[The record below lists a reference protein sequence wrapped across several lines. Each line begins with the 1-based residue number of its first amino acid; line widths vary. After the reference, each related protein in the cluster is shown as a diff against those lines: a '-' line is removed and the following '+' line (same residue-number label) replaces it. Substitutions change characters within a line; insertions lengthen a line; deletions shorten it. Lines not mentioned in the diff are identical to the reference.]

1 MGILRINAKCSDL
14 CGSSYEDKNGN
25 VTESKE
31 YAYVPYNI
39 GIGGGDY
46 VELDIDT
53 ETGKILNWKPVSD
66 EKIIDAIKEA

>member
-1 MGILRINAKCSDL
+1 MGILSISSKSSDL
-14 CGSSYEDKNGN
+14 NTIQYKDKDGN
-25 VTESKE
+25 ITESSD

-53 ETGKILNWKPVSD
+53 ETGQILNWKPVSD
-66 EKIIDAIKEA
+66 EQIINAIKEA